1 MSAAQMSK
9 RERVRAT
16 IARQEVDRNPVTFW
30 HHFPD
35 QDLTED
41 ELVQSTLDFQKRY
54 DLDIVKVMPTGMF
67 CTLDYGTKI
76 ALSKGDVGTSELVS
90 GPIGSVQDWARLP
103 VAAPDRGAY
112 GAQVGVIRRLREEL
126 GPDVAIVGTMFS
138 PLTIAG
144 KLGGNAF
151 KEHLASGDPAFEAGL
166 RRLAED
172 SIAWGKACFD
182 AGADGFFYG
191 LQNHHLARDISED
204 AFERYEVAYDLMV
217 LKGLAEHPGNWL
229 SILNIHGAAKFF
241 DLADRYPVEVMNW
254 NDRRP
259 EEPSIREAKGMT
271 RRALMAGLSSN
282 VSTIKEDPADLIEE
296 ARDAIA
302 QAAGYP
308 LIVSTGSAV
317 PARTIK
323 EKTLVAMRR
332 SLD

>member
-16 IARQEVDRNPVTFW
+16 LARQEVDRNPITFW
-30 HHFPD
+30 NHFPN
-35 QDLTED
+35 QDETADL
-41 ELVQSTLDFQKRY
+41 LVQSTLDFQRRY

-67 CTLDYGTKI
+67 CTLDYGTTI

-90 GPIGSVQDWARLP
+90 GPIASVQDWARLP
-103 VAAPDRGAY
+103 VAAPNKGEY
-112 GAQVGVIRRLREEL
+112 GAQVDVIRRLRAEL

-144 KLGGNAF
+144 KLGGSLFN
-151 KEHLASGDPAFEAGL
+151 EHLASGDPAFEAGL
-166 RRLAED
+166 QRLAED

-191 LQNHHLARDISED
+191 LQNHHLAKNISDE
-204 AFERYEVAYDLMV
+204 AFERYEAAYDLMV
-217 LKGLAEHPGNWL
+217 LEGLAEHPGNWL

-254 NDRRP
+254 NDHRSD
-259 EEPSIREAKGMT
+259 EPSIKEAKTMT
-271 RRALMAGLSSN
+271 KRVLMAGISSN
-282 VSTIKEDPADLIEE
+282 VSTIKDDPADVIAEV
-296 ARDAIA
+296 RDAIA

-317 PARTIK
+317 PARTMK
-323 EKTLVAMRR
+323 ESTLVAMRR